1 MAEARISAV
10 GTVFVAVE
18 DADAALEFWVGRLG
32 FEKRADF
39 SYGDDDR
46 WVEVAPP
53 GDGIALALVSD
64 EGHPAPT
71 DRTLCAL
78 ATDDVDA
85 LHDAL
90 AAAGVEVEPVGRE
103 GGARSGLFLA
113 EATIADPA
121 PPQFLF
127 RDPDGNRFLA
137 VQP

>member
-10 GTVFVAVE
+10 GTVFVPVE
-18 DADAALEFWVGRLG
+18 DADAALEFWVVRLG

-39 SYGDDDR
+39 VYGDGDR

-53 GDGIALALVSD
+53 AGGIALALVSD

-78 ATDDVDA
+78 ATDDVDG
-85 LHDAL
+85 LHAELLD
-90 AAAGVEVEPVGRE
+90 AGVEVEPIGRQ
-103 GGARSGLFLA
+103 GSARSGLFLA
-113 EATIADPA
+113 EARIADPA

>member
-1 MAEARISAV
+1 MAEARINAV
-10 GTVFVAVE
+10 GTVFVPVR
-18 DADAALEFWVGRLG
+18 DADAALGFWVDRLG

-39 SYGDDDR
+39 AYGDGDR

-53 GDGIALALVSD
+53 GGGVALALVSD

-78 ATDDVDA
+78 ATDDADG

-103 GGARSGLFLA
+103 GSARSGLFLA
-113 EATIADPA
+113 EARIADPA